1 MKTLAF
7 LLIVTAVPAFGQEA
21 LGDGTIFDALKV
33 GDWASYRASTT
44 GDLLDITVAEKPAG
58 MTINTY
64 RYKVAK
70 ECDDATAA
78 RNTLNEAIREL
89 QNANI
94 PAEERAA
101 KMAELRQKQ
110 EQVSRTAARGVRS
123 ALYEVTAIRKEYVVL
138 NNGAQERF
146 IAKSAV
152 RMIIRNLPAGPA
164 EADK

>member
-7 LLIVTAVPAFGQEA
+7 LLIVTAVPALAQESP
-21 LGDGTIFDALKV
+21 GDGTIFDALKV
-33 GDWASYRASTT
+33 GDWVSYRASTT

-58 MTINTY
+58 MTINAY

-70 ECDDATAA
+70 ERDDANAA
-78 RNTLNEAIREL
+78 RNKLNEVMREL
-89 QNANI
+89 QNADI
-94 PAEERAA
+94 PPQERSA
-101 KMAELRQKQ
+101 KMAELRRQQ
-110 EQVSRTAARGVRS
+110 EQVGPFGTAARS
-123 ALYEVTAIRKEYVVL
+123 ALYEITAIRKEYVVL
-138 NNGAQERF
+138 NNGKQERF